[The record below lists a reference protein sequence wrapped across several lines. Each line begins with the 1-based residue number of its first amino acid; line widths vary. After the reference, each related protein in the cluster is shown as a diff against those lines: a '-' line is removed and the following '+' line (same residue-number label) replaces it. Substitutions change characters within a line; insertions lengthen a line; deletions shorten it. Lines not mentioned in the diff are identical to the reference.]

1 MIASEYKEV
10 NIIGDITNYKKWKSA
25 GCSFNITLNNES
37 LQCKA
42 WEKKGLQALCES
54 ENFKSLKLLSLS
66 GNRLDDP
73 AAELICHSRAFPEL
87 KTLDLYNNKISDHAV
102 DQLRNSPNFP
112 KLTALQVD
120 WRI

>member
-1 MIASEYKEV
+1 MNKVIEKGECFSKNWGLPFILY
-10 NIIGDITNYKKWKSA
+10 A
-25 GCSFNITLNNES
+25 GV
-37 LQCKA
+37 
-42 WEKKGLQALCES
+42 
-54 ENFKSLKLLSLS
+54 LSLS
-66 GNRLDDP
+66 ENGLDDP
-73 AAELICHSRAFPEL
+73 AAELIFHSTAFPEL